1 MCFEIDE
8 ERIGTRGRTVQT
20 IVEHAIRKEGAEVV
34 VARIEFLVQVAH
46 HRIELSGELL
56 RVGQRGVHAIHRLLH
71 IHLRQIARKLFGIRS
86 RAMQRGHQL
95 RNVARHQTIELSRC
109 RFQVLADGR
118 RVGQRLLQRGIPR
131 EAVEIRENAVEFGQH
146 ALHIGQHLAGVA
158 HQRGSCRTG
167 NRIEGGQVVH
177 GIRTEQEVHRHPAH
191 QRFDQLTA
199 RATGHT
205 HVLVQLNAHH
215 HAAVVVVVVLDVAH
229 RAHGIAV
236 GKHLARNRQALGVLE
251 TNVVRIARLEHID
264 ALQEVDTQEEEYTG
278 CNRSKR
284 NFNLVGDFH
293 KEK

>member
-1 MCFEIDE
+1 
-8 ERIGTRGRTVQT
+8 
-20 IVEHAIRKEGAEVV
+20 
-34 VARIEFLVQVAH
+34 
-46 HRIELSGELL
+46 
-56 RVGQRGVHAIHRLLH
+56 
-71 IHLRQIARKLFGIRS
+71 
-86 RAMQRGHQL
+86 MQRGHQL

-118 RVGQRLLQRGIPR
+118 RVGQRLLQRGITR

-158 HQRGSCRTG
+158 HQGGGCRTG
-167 NRIEGGQVVH
+167 NRIEGCQVVH
-177 GIRTEQEVHRHPAH
+177 GIRTEQEIHRHPAH

-251 TNVVRIARLEHID
+251 TNVVRIARLEHMMPFKKLIPKK
-264 ALQEVDTQEEEYTG
+264 
-278 CNRSKR
+278 RSTPAAIAVKR